1 METKKFSSLE
11 SKALQW
17 KRGFLEL
24 FEQDFKVDLEKHRD
38 DVSYVEIFTAY
49 GGSVPLQSY
58 AAGIFMMMHVEWPE
72 LTREDKKALAE
83 IEGWE
88 QARAWGFR
96 LLGYRTKHCSRFF
109 YRLTEGDESMLV
121 VEHNFDDCPIF
132 EIWLLNKDVEFRC
145 DAQIFTDYDGI
156 FTIHPVKSLNEAK
169 KRYSELSTWIAQGK
183 VKPLSDFMNLTFNS
197 ADYGNR

>member
-17 KRGFLEL
+17 KPGFLEL

-49 GGSVPLQSY
+49 GGSAPLQSY

-88 QARAWGFR
+88 QARAC
-96 LLGYRTKHCSRFF
+96 LLYTSPSPRDCS
-109 YRLTEGDESMLV
+109 
-121 VEHNFDDCPIF
+121 
-132 EIWLLNKDVEFRC
+132 
-145 DAQIFTDYDGI
+145 
-156 FTIHPVKSLNEAK
+156 
-169 KRYSELSTWIAQGK
+169 
-183 VKPLSDFMNLTFNS
+183 
-197 ADYGNR
+197 

>member
-1 METKKFSSLE
+1 MET
-11 SKALQW
+11 
-17 KRGFLEL
+17 RFLEL

-49 GGSVPLQSY
+49 GGSAPLQSY

-96 LLGYRTKHCSRFF
+96 LLGCRTKHRSRFF
-109 YRLTEGDESMLV
+109 YRLTEGNESILV
-121 VEHNFDDCPIF
+121 VEHNFDECPIY
-132 EIWLLNKDVEFRC
+132 EIWLVNDVVEFKC
-145 DAQIFTDYDGI
+145 DAQIFVAYNGI
-156 FTIHPVKSLNEAK
+156 FTIRPVRSLDDAK
-169 KRYSELSTWIAQGK
+169 KRYPELSTWIAQGK